1 MNVHPR
7 GQAPYP
13 CAAHSALSSG
23 KCYMYSRLLLGVRLA
38 SICASAMLVRHAT
51 VRCKACTPLAASAAP
66 TRGRYS
72 HTQSSTQRPGCLRPT
87 ARCRP
92 SSRHQ
97 PFPPRLPPPPSLPS
111 VLLHCTSTCPF
122 TVSST
127 PRPRDL
133 SSEGRPCLPSSRLSN
148 VVNPRQRTS
157 PTQKA
162 FAPPSVLDANR
173 SHILLRR
180 MHYSLT

>member
-1 MNVHPR
+1 MFTP
-7 GQAPYP
+7 
-13 CAAHSALSSG
+13 AAKHLVLALRIAL
-23 KCYMYSRLLLGVRLA
+23 CLLADVTCTPACCLA
-38 SICASAMLVRHAT
+38 SAS
-51 VRCKACTPLAASAAP
+51 
-66 TRGRYS
+66 
-72 HTQSSTQRPGCLRPT
+72 
-87 ARCRP
+87 RP
-92 SSRHQ
+92 SAPQPCSFAMQRSAVRRALHLLDRPHRPEADTLTRSRRRSDLAGFGQ
-97 PFPPRLPPPPSLPS
+97 QLGAVLPADISLSPPHPPPPSRPPS
-111 VLLHCTSTCPF
+111 PLYVHMSL

-133 SSEGRPCLPSSRLSN
+133 SGEGRPCLPSSRLSN

-173 SHILLRR
+173 SHIFLRR